1 MTRTFTD
8 EALTE
13 TLRRHIDLYR
23 WRRPVYQIAMLDAL
37 ASIWLPQCRGV
48 LDVGGGTGVIA
59 QAVRD
64 HFPVERVASIDLH
77 DRFLGSLTVET
88 QAYDGRTIPFEDGA
102 FDCAMFNNV
111 IHHIPVAARSQVFGE
126 AARAAGLGPIF
137 IKDHLAVSP
146 LDHARLA
153 ALDFL
158 GNVPFAGMLE
168 ARYLTLAEWTSLA
181 GAIGYRIDSTVSR
194 AYRSGPFEWMFPNR
208 LEITMRW
215 VAA

>member
-8 EALTE
+8 AALTE

-37 ASIWLPQCRGV
+37 ASVWVPTCRRV

-59 QAVRD
+59 QAVAD
-64 HFPVERVASIDLH
+64 HFPVDRVASIDLH
-77 DRFLGSLTVET
+77 DRFLDTLTVET

-102 FDCAMFNNV
+102 FDGAMFNNV
-111 IHHIPVAARSQVFGE
+111 IHHIPPAARPGVLSE
-126 AARAAGLGPIF
+126 AARAAGRGPIF
-137 IKDHLAVSP
+137 IKDHLRASP

-158 GNVPFAGMLE
+158 GNVPFSGMLE
-168 ARYLTLAEWTSLA
+168 ARYLTLAEWTALA
-181 GAIGYRIDSTVSR
+181 AAIGYRIDRTETR
-194 AYRSGPFEWMFPNR
+194 AYRRGPFEWVFPNR

-215 VAA
+215 VAD